1 MNWDVIIIS
10 DNMAPIYL
18 QQITNVT
25 NQSIWFILQLVGNQF
40 VLAIKPHFDNQWTP
54 EIEDAWVQLFKV
66 MTYHMKKGLIDAPV
80 ITY

>member
-1 MNWDVIIIS
+1 MNWNVIIIS
-10 DNMAPIYL
+10 DRLLFTCSRSQMKLIK
-18 QQITNVT
+18 V
-25 NQSIWFILQLVGNQF
+25 FGFLQLVGNQF